1 MSGVAMGIGE
11 ECWEIGN
18 KSIHKRINT
27 DTMRST
33 TSACFAALVICT
45 ANLSSDLA
53 SAQNIAGKFAAR
65 TKLTDTSSSNK
76 KRRSFWGSQ
85 KNNVVEDEEEKD
97 GECSWTK
104 EGIRNCWW
112 WHLFLAEL
120 ETIIK
125 SVGISVVCALISWL
139 WYLRSEYYVAEEQDV
154 KEENKGAEDIVCDN
168 PEQLKSLFQSVEV
181 GFEGLSMNLQQK
193 KKGVPD
199 RVILDGSISGVAK
212 PGRMLAIMGPSG
224 SGKTTTLHAIAGKV
238 KYDKRITLSGKRDI
252 NGEPVTGDSLIP
264 MAFVEQEVNFF
275 PHMTV
280 KETLDFQVELKMGS
294 TLKTQAERDNL

>member
-1 MSGVAMGIGE
+1 MLCTHHFLFRLS
-11 ECWEIGN
+11 
-18 KSIHKRINT
+18 
-27 DTMRST
+27 
-33 TSACFAALVICT
+33 TSA
-45 ANLSSDLA
+45 
-53 SAQNIAGKFAAR
+53 
-65 TKLTDTSSSNK
+65 
-76 KRRSFWGSQ
+76 
-85 KNNVVEDEEEKD
+85 
-97 GECSWTK
+97 
-104 EGIRNCWW
+104 
-112 WHLFLAEL
+112 
-120 ETIIK
+120 
-125 SVGISVVCALISWL
+125 
-139 WYLRSEYYVAEEQDV
+139 
-154 KEENKGAEDIVCDN
+154 AEDIVCDN

-238 KYDKRITLSGKRDI
+238 KYDKRITLSGKRYI

-294 TLKTQAERDNL
+294 TLKTQAERDNLVKELMGQLGLTKSANTIVGNAKIRGLSGGERKRLSIACEMISSPPVIMLDEPTRYVVSFCINFVFISLINAQHHFTVDLILIKQLK